1 MLRGRLLPPV
11 CAALLVLLAVLWPV
25 HGGAPAA
32 PQWTAQAAARFW
44 TPERM
49 AGAMP
54 ALPVPGGGTV
64 RGTEPAAGSAAP
76 GPPDTAVPFAGVP
89 TVGVLF
95 SVGDDLA
102 AHYCTASVVHS
113 PGRDLLLTAAHCEP
127 GSDIGFVPQYRA
139 GAGRQPYGIWA
150 VGEVFTDPRWVP
162 DDDAASDYDVAFAR
176 VRQDRDGRRIE
187 DVTGANR
194 LARTPGFR
202 NRVTVVGY
210 PRLGSDPADRAVTCT
225 TSTERLDERQQLRLV
240 CGGFPGGTSG
250 SPWLLARGASGTS
263 AAKGAAQG
271 AGTVIGLIGGLD
283 GGGPDDRIS
292 YSPLFSDAVLALY
305 RTATA
310 SGA

>member
-1 MLRGRLLPPV
+1 VLRGKLLPPA
-11 CAALLVLLAVLWPV
+11 CAALLVLLAALWPV
-25 HGGAPAA
+25 HGGVRTAPE
-32 PQWTAQAAARFW
+32 WTAQAAARFW

-54 ALPVPGGGTV
+54 AVPVPDSGPV
-64 RGTEPAAGSAAP
+64 RGAEPAAGSAAP
-76 GPPDTAVPFAGVP
+76 GPPDSAAPFAGVP

-95 SVGDDLA
+95 SVGDDLT

-113 PGRDLLLTAAHCEP
+113 PGRDLILTAAHCEA

-139 GAGRQPYGIWA
+139 GAGRQPYGTWA

-176 VRQDRDGRRIE
+176 VRPGPHGRRIE

-194 LARTPGFR
+194 LARTPGYR

-210 PRLGSDPADRAVTCT
+210 PRFGSDPADRAVICT
-225 TSTERLDERQQLRLV
+225 AGTERLDERHQLRLI

-250 SPWLLARGASGTS
+250 SPWLLARGTRDPH
-263 AAKGAAQG
+263 GAT
-271 AGTVIGLIGGLD
+271 GTVVGLIGGLD

-305 RTATA
+305 RTAA
-310 SGA
+310 GA

>member
-1 MLRGRLLPPV
+1 VLRRKLLPT
-11 CAALLVLLAVLWPV
+11 ASTALLVLLAVLWPV
-25 HGGAPAA
+25 HGGVPTA

-49 AGAMP
+49 AGSMP
-54 ALPVPGGGTV
+54 ASGG
-64 RGTEPAAGSAAP
+64 RPARIAQAAGGSGAP
-76 GPPDTAVPFAGVP
+76 GPQGAAVHFAGVP

-113 PGRDLLLTAAHCEP
+113 PGHDLILTAAHCEP

-139 GAGRQPYGIWA
+139 GSGRQPYGIWA
-150 VGEVFTDPRWVP
+150 VDEVFTDPRWAP
-162 DDDAASDYDVAFAR
+162 DDDAASDYDVAFAK
-176 VRQDRDGRRIE
+176 VRPDPHGRRVE
-187 DVTGANR
+187 DATGANR
-194 LARTPGFR
+194 LARTPGYR

-210 PRLGSDPADRAVTCT
+210 PRLGDDPADRAVTCT
-225 TSTERLDERQQLRLV
+225 TTTERLGERHQLRLT

-250 SPWLLARGASGTS
+250 SPWLLADGARGRT
-263 AAKGAAQG
+263 
-271 AGTVIGLIGGLD
+271 GTVIGLIGGLD

-305 RTATA
+305 RTATRA
-310 SGA
+310 